1 MQTVQEPA
9 SLRAVIR
16 GWRAEGKTVG
26 LVPTMGNLHAGHYS
40 LIRHARTR
48 ADRVVA
54 SIFVNP
60 TQFGPNEDFASYP
73 RTLVQDQAG
82 LAEEGCDL
90 LFAPEAS
97 ALYPL
102 GAERAV
108 KVHVPRLG
116 EILDGASRP
125 GHFDGVAT
133 IVCKLFNLVQPDL
146 AVFGQKDYQ
155 QLRVIER
162 MVADLGLAVKVMGAP
177 TVRAADGLALSSRN
191 QYLDA
196 DQRVVAAE
204 ISATL
209 QQMRSLIVEGH
220 RREAVEQ
227 AAMARLGRAG
237 FEPDYA
243 VVRRADD
250 LEIPAP
256 DAALEGLVALVA
268 ARLGGTRLI
277 DNLPFQAS

>member
-1 MQTVQEPA
+1 MQTVHEPA
-9 SLRAVIR
+9 GLRAVIR

-60 TQFGPNEDFASYP
+60 TQFGPGEDFERYP

-90 LFAPEAS
+90 LFAPEVS

-102 GAERAV
+102 GPERAV

-116 EILDGASRP
+116 DILDGASRP

-177 TVRAADGLALSSRN
+177 TVRASDGLALSSRN
-191 QYLDA
+191 QYLDERERA
-196 DQRVVAAE
+196 IAVEV
-204 ISATL
+204 SATL
-209 QQMRSLIVEGH
+209 RQMEILIGEGH
-220 RREAVEQ
+220 SREAVEQ
-227 AAMARLGRAG
+227 AAMARLSRAG
-237 FEPDYA
+237 FVPDYA

-250 LEIPAP
+250 LEIPGADVP
-256 DAALEGLVALVA
+256 MQGLVALIA
-268 ARLGGTRLI
+268 ARLGQTRLI
-277 DNLPFQAS
+277 DNLPFAPG